1 MSLVI
6 ASNEIQSNTTIGSSF
21 QAPFSWS
28 NHLNQPLLVKAGS
41 EIAVSSLKINK
52 DGTITLSPSN
62 RFYIYWGQK
71 LSSTVAI
78 EDTNSAVHITD
89 LGLTSPTDFTVETL
103 ATRLTDAL
111 NKALPTPETY
121 GMASCTVVR
130 NAEGTDF
137 QGFNFIFTTR
147 DKITTSTIPQTW
159 VNVWS
164 EDIPTAGLT
173 FNPATSV
180 LTPKL
185 TYIQGGGMTG
195 LSRYN
200 IATATDTP
208 LSLNGGV
215 YQVSLKN
222 AGSTAWAVGLRRCM
236 GIEYKSTPEI
246 YDPSQSQY
254 DYSEQYADYTV
265 CAVQDSIGTAGNNF
279 KIRVFCSAPDTSI
292 LDQTDSFL
300 TQKEVQY
307 YNASASTDFTAVYN
321 WSTNA
326 SAIDS
331 VKFEVKNEEIK
342 VIVSASAVDYTL
354 VNITSDYKL
363 VDGSGLTVPIR
374 YPPVRDTCRNLYP
387 TAFIANNASNNRS
400 LTVQKWT
407 GRTISGF
414 TYAHP
419 SNDWWGR
426 LSSYDL
432 MEEEAYP
439 LETRPPLDTSSAQSP
454 LVQPTYGS
462 VSGSDVLTGQEFI
475 MVLRPNASYTDT
487 SYANADTLLGFNGVS
502 VLENASKSG
511 SNSEI
516 SKYTS
521 EQAPTLKSTTSL
533 FVRINN
539 LPVKSYNAGQSRR
552 SQIIYSA
559 PRFSSGTDQSV
570 GALFFEAPEK
580 TFISLDNETSD
591 IQLNQIDIDIV
602 NEDETLADD
611 LLGKTVCTLHIR
623 EKRK

>member
-62 RFYIYWGQK
+62 RFYVYWGQK
-71 LSSTVAI
+71 LSSTVVI

-89 LGLTSPTDFTVETL
+89 LGLTAPTDFTVETL
-103 ATRLTDAL
+103 ATRLTVAL

-137 QGFNFIFTTR
+137 QGFKFTFTTR
-147 DKITTSTIPQTW
+147 AKITATTIPQNW
-159 VNVWS
+159 VNVWNES
-164 EDIPTAGLT
+164 IPTAGLT
-173 FNPATSV
+173 FNTGTSV

-185 TYIQGGGMTG
+185 TYTQGGGMTG

-208 LSLNGGV
+208 LSLNQGA

-222 AGSTAWAVGLRRCM
+222 AGSTAWAVGLRRCV
-236 GIEYKSTPEI
+236 GIEGEPTPDI
-246 YDPSQSQY
+246 YDPSQSEY

-265 CAVQDSIGTAGNNF
+265 CAIQDNIGAVGNNF
-279 KIRVFCSAPDTSI
+279 KIRVYASCADTRI
-292 LDQTDSFL
+292 LADDTYL
-300 TQKEVQY
+300 TQKEVEY
-307 YNASASTDFTAVYN
+307 YNASSQGDFSAVYN

-326 SAIDS
+326 STIQG
-331 VKFEVKNEEIK
+331 VRFEVKNEEIK
-342 VIVSASAVDYTL
+342 VILIDDKSTEFTL
-354 VNITSDYKL
+354 VNITTDYKL
-363 VDGSGLTVPIR
+363 VNGAGLTVPIR
-374 YPPVRDTCRNLYP
+374 FPPVRDTCRNLYP

-400 LTVQKWT
+400 LTIEKWT
-407 GRTISGF
+407 GRTITGF

-462 VSGSDVLTGQEFI
+462 VSASDVLTGMDFI

-487 SYANADTLLGFNGVS
+487 SYANADTLLGFSGVS

-516 SKYTS
+516 SEYTS

-580 TFISLDNETSD
+580 TYISLDNEASD

>member
-1 MSLVI
+1 MSLI
-6 ASNEIQSNTTIGSSF
+6 ISSNEIQSNTTIGSSF

-62 RFYIYWGQK
+62 RFYVYWGRK
-71 LSSTVAI
+71 LSSTIAI
-78 EDTNSAVHITD
+78 EETNSAVHITD
-89 LGLTSPTDFTVETL
+89 LGITSPTDFTVESL
-103 ATRLTDAL
+103 ATQLTTAL

-137 QGFNFIFTTR
+137 QGFKFTFTTR
-147 DKITTSTIPQTW
+147 AKITATTIPQNW
-159 VNVWS
+159 VNVWRL
-164 EDIPTAGLT
+164 DHPRAGLT

-185 TYIQGGGMTG
+185 TYTQGQGVAGI
-195 LSRYN
+195 SRYN

-208 LSLNGGV
+208 LSLNNGV
-215 YQVSLKN
+215 YQVSLTN
-222 AGSTAWAVGLRRCM
+222 AGSTAWSVGLRRCV
-236 GIEYKSTPEI
+236 GIDGEPI
-246 YDPSQSQY
+246 PGNYDTSESQLA
-254 DYSEQYADYTV
+254 YSEQYNDFSV
-265 CAVQDSIGTAGNNF
+265 CAIQDRVGVAGNNF
-279 KIRVFCSAPDTSI
+279 KIRVYAAVYDSSALQGEYTS
-292 LDQTDSFL
+292 TM
-300 TQKEVQY
+300 KEVQY
-307 YNASASTDFTAVYN
+307 YNASASTDFSAVYN

-331 VKFEVKNEEIK
+331 IRFEVKNEEIK

-354 VNITSDYKL
+354 VNITSDYKI
-363 VDGSGLTVPIR
+363 VNGSGITVPIR

-387 TAFIANNASNNRS
+387 TAYIANNASNNRS
-400 LTVQKWT
+400 LTIAKWV

-414 TYAHP
+414 TYASP

-426 LSSYDL
+426 IASYDL
-432 MEEEAYP
+432 MEELSAP
-439 LETRPPLDTSSAQSP
+439 LETRPALDLSSAQSP

-462 VSGSDVLTGQEFI
+462 VNASDVINDMDFI

-487 SYANADTLLGFNGVS
+487 TYANADTILGFTGVN

-516 SKYTS
+516 SEYTS

-533 FVRINN
+533 FVI
-539 LPVKSYNAGQSRR
+539 L
-552 SQIIYSA
+552 
-559 PRFSSGTDQSV
+559 
-570 GALFFEAPEK
+570 
-580 TFISLDNETSD
+580 
-591 IQLNQIDIDIV
+591 
-602 NEDETLADD
+602 
-611 LLGKTVCTLHIR
+611 
-623 EKRK
+623 